1 MIEFKNVTMVYE
13 IGTKAL
19 QDVSLKINDG
29 EFVFLVGPSGSGKST
44 IVKLLTA
51 ELHPTK
57 GSVHVNGFD
66 LERIK
71 KKQIPY
77 MRRTV
82 GVIFQDFRLVRQKTV
97 YENVA
102 FAMRVIGAS
111 EREIR
116 SRVPYVLQLVG
127 LEEKGKHLP
136 DELSGGEQQRV
147 AIARALVNNPSMI
160 IADEPTGNLDPVK
173 SLEIMLLLEQIN
185 ALGTTVMIVTHEAEM
200 VNRFHRSTISMKKNK
215 SIGYLLREGIRSI
228 FRHGFMSFA
237 AICVTVACLII
248 MGSFSL
254 ILYNL
259 NMMVRELEQE
269 NEILVYVDENLTEAE
284 AKSVGSKINLIDN
297 VNKSEFVSR
306 EQALENFIEN
316 QDDDSVFAGIDS
328 TTLRHRFVVTLVDN
342 AQMETTVEAIRPIEG
357 VADISAPYEL
367 EEGFRSLEHVLQI
380 VTIAIIAILLV
391 VSLFIISNTI
401 KLAMLDRRDE
411 IAIMKI
417 VGATDSFIRLPF
429 VVEGFVIGIVS
440 AAIAFGLQWGLYDL
454 LVRNVQAADS
464 LKMIHFVPFRDALWV
479 MIPAFAIAGLFV
491 GVFGSLMSIR
501 KFLDV

>member
-1 MIEFKNVTMVYE
+1 
-13 IGTKAL
+13 
-19 QDVSLKINDG
+19 
-29 EFVFLVGPSGSGKST
+29 
-44 IVKLLTA
+44 
-51 ELHPTK
+51 
-57 GSVHVNGFD
+57 
-66 LERIK
+66 
-71 KKQIPY
+71 
-77 MRRTV
+77 
-82 GVIFQDFRLVRQKTV
+82 
-97 YENVA
+97 
-102 FAMRVIGAS
+102 
-111 EREIR
+111 
-116 SRVPYVLQLVG
+116 
-127 LEEKGKHLP
+127 
-136 DELSGGEQQRV
+136 
-147 AIARALVNNPSMI
+147 
-160 IADEPTGNLDPVK
+160 
-173 SLEIMLLLEQIN
+173 
-185 ALGTTVMIVTHEAEM
+185 
-200 VNRFHRSTISMKKNK
+200 MKKNK

-454 LVRNVQAADS
+454 LVRNSQAADS
-464 LKMIHFVPFRDALWV
+464 LKRIHFGPFRDALWV

>member
-1 MIEFKNVTMVYE
+1 
-13 IGTKAL
+13 
-19 QDVSLKINDG
+19 
-29 EFVFLVGPSGSGKST
+29 
-44 IVKLLTA
+44 
-51 ELHPTK
+51 
-57 GSVHVNGFD
+57 
-66 LERIK
+66 
-71 KKQIPY
+71 
-77 MRRTV
+77 
-82 GVIFQDFRLVRQKTV
+82 
-97 YENVA
+97 
-102 FAMRVIGAS
+102 
-111 EREIR
+111 
-116 SRVPYVLQLVG
+116 
-127 LEEKGKHLP
+127 
-136 DELSGGEQQRV
+136 
-147 AIARALVNNPSMI
+147 
-160 IADEPTGNLDPVK
+160 
-173 SLEIMLLLEQIN
+173 
-185 ALGTTVMIVTHEAEM
+185 
-200 VNRFHRSTISMKKNK
+200 MKKNK

-284 AKSVGSKINLIDN
+284 AKSVGSKINMIEN
-297 VNKSEFVSR
+297 VNNSVFVSR
-306 EQALENFIEN
+306 EQALENFVEK
-316 QDDDSVFAGIDS
+316 QDDDSVFSGIDA

-367 EEGFRSLEHVLQI
+367 EEGFRTSERVLQI
-380 VTIAIIAILLV
+380 ITIAIIAILLV
-391 VSLFIISNTI
+391 VTLFIISNTI

-411 IAIMKI
+411 IAIMKV

-429 VVEGFVIGIVS
+429 VVEGFVIGLVS

-454 LVRNVQAADS
+454 LVRNVAAADS
-464 LKMIHFVPFRDALWV
+464 LQMFHFVPFRDVLWV

>member
-1 MIEFKNVTMVYE
+1 M
-13 IGTKAL
+13 G
-19 QDVSLKINDG
+19 
-29 EFVFLVGPSGSGKST
+29 
-44 IVKLLTA
+44 
-51 ELHPTK
+51 
-57 GSVHVNGFD
+57 
-66 LERIK
+66 
-71 KKQIPY
+71 
-77 MRRTV
+77 
-82 GVIFQDFRLVRQKTV
+82 
-97 YENVA
+97 
-102 FAMRVIGAS
+102 
-111 EREIR
+111 
-116 SRVPYVLQLVG
+116 
-127 LEEKGKHLP
+127 
-136 DELSGGEQQRV
+136 
-147 AIARALVNNPSMI
+147 
-160 IADEPTGNLDPVK
+160 
-173 SLEIMLLLEQIN
+173 
-185 ALGTTVMIVTHEAEM
+185 
-200 VNRFHRSTISMKKNK
+200 TISMKKNK

-454 LVRNVQAADS
+454 LVRNIQAADS

>member
-1 MIEFKNVTMVYE
+1 
-13 IGTKAL
+13 
-19 QDVSLKINDG
+19 
-29 EFVFLVGPSGSGKST
+29 
-44 IVKLLTA
+44 
-51 ELHPTK
+51 
-57 GSVHVNGFD
+57 
-66 LERIK
+66 
-71 KKQIPY
+71 
-77 MRRTV
+77 
-82 GVIFQDFRLVRQKTV
+82 
-97 YENVA
+97 
-102 FAMRVIGAS
+102 
-111 EREIR
+111 
-116 SRVPYVLQLVG
+116 
-127 LEEKGKHLP
+127 
-136 DELSGGEQQRV
+136 
-147 AIARALVNNPSMI
+147 
-160 IADEPTGNLDPVK
+160 
-173 SLEIMLLLEQIN
+173 
-185 ALGTTVMIVTHEAEM
+185 
-200 VNRFHRSTISMKKNK
+200 MKKNK

-297 VNKSEFVSR
+297 VNKS
-306 EQALENFIEN
+306 
-316 QDDDSVFAGIDS
+316 AGIDS

>member
-1 MIEFKNVTMVYE
+1 
-13 IGTKAL
+13 
-19 QDVSLKINDG
+19 
-29 EFVFLVGPSGSGKST
+29 
-44 IVKLLTA
+44 
-51 ELHPTK
+51 
-57 GSVHVNGFD
+57 
-66 LERIK
+66 
-71 KKQIPY
+71 
-77 MRRTV
+77 
-82 GVIFQDFRLVRQKTV
+82 
-97 YENVA
+97 
-102 FAMRVIGAS
+102 
-111 EREIR
+111 
-116 SRVPYVLQLVG
+116 
-127 LEEKGKHLP
+127 
-136 DELSGGEQQRV
+136 
-147 AIARALVNNPSMI
+147 
-160 IADEPTGNLDPVK
+160 
-173 SLEIMLLLEQIN
+173 
-185 ALGTTVMIVTHEAEM
+185 
-200 VNRFHRSTISMKKNK
+200 MKKNK

-284 AKSVGSKINLIDN
+284 AKSVGSKINLIEN

-316 QDDDSVFAGIDS
+316 QDDDTVFAGIDS

-342 AQMETTVEAIRPIEG
+342 AQMEATVEAIRPIEG

-411 IAIMKI
+411 IAIMKV
-417 VGATDSFIRLPF
+417 VGATDAFIRLPF
-429 VVEGFVIGIVS
+429 VVEGFVIGLLS
-440 AAIAFGLQWGLYDL
+440 AAVAFGLQWGLYDL
-454 LVRNVQAADS
+454 LVRNVAAADS
-464 LKMIHFVPFRDALWV
+464 LQMIHFVPFKDVLWV